1 MARLSA
7 LSALLLLAIAL
18 AGDVNAGPS
27 VESDSFR
34 LILPDGWA
42 IDPQARR
49 TTANGPKGEVFW
61 VGSITAPA
69 TRSKEETRTL
79 LQDVERRSVAIIT
92 EIEKNT
98 AFRTLQPLS
107 SQRLADGSAFHQIVA
122 GTKDGR
128 RQVAQFVV
136 AGPRTVLTAT
146 LNVRQRD
153 AAAIDAIASALRNVE
168 WRQ

>member
-1 MARLSA
+1 
-7 LSALLLLAIAL
+7 
-18 AGDVNAGPS
+18 
-27 VESDSFR
+27 
-34 LILPDGWA
+34 
-42 IDPQARR
+42 
-49 TTANGPKGEVFW
+49 
-61 VGSITAPA
+61 
-69 TRSKEETRTL
+69 
-79 LQDVERRSVAIIT
+79 VERRSVAIIT